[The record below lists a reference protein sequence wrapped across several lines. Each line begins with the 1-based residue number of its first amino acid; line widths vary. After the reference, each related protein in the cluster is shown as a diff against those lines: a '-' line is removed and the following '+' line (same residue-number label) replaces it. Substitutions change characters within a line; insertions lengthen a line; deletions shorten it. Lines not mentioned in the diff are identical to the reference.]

1 MPTVDVRQVVYLN
14 LRDLGPFPARPSRR
28 TLALMRTNPPA
39 VVDLPAVIDRWA
51 ASGIVTAE
59 QADLMRADATTLVRE
74 QGEVRGG
81 PPLAG
86 LATEALGY
94 LGGVIIVVAAGLVTG
109 TLWNGLSTGARLAL
123 AGGAALLLLV
133 AGMVVPDRRGAPGGR
148 LRSVLWLGASAGVA
162 AFLGLLGTET
172 LQWSGEAVGTLCALG
187 TTLFSAALWRVHR
200 RYPLQQA
207 AVVVPLLVG
216 VGTATALLPD
226 PGALPGLAS
235 WAVAVAWLALSW
247 GGLVPGRRVGMA
259 LGSVGAIGASIA
271 VLDEGWGV
279 ALALAT
285 LAALVLLAVRSRD
298 LPLLGIASLGTLLV
312 LPQTMARYFPGA
324 LGPAL
329 ALLGVGVVLVVTAVL
344 TTRRRTVHARERL
357 SVWSTGDD
365 RVARWVAGTTLALTA
380 AVVLGAGLA

>member
-1 MPTVDVRQVVYLN
+1 MK
-14 LRDLGPFPARPSRR
+14 
-28 TLALMRTNPPA
+28 TNPPA
-39 VVDLPAVIDRWA
+39 RSDLSAAIDHWA
-51 ASGIVTAE
+51 ASGVVSAE
-59 QADLMRADATTLVRE
+59 QADLMRADATKLVRE
-74 QGEVRGG
+74 RGEVHGG
-81 PPLAG
+81 PPLAS

-94 LGGVIIVVAAGLVTG
+94 LGGVIIVVAAGLLTG
-109 TLWNGLSTGARLAL
+109 TLWNNLSTGTRLAL

-133 AGMVVPDRRGAPGGR
+133 AGRLVPDRRGAAGGR

-172 LQWSGEAVGTLCALG
+172 LRWSGEAVAALSGLG
-187 TTLFSAALWRVHR
+187 TALFSAALWRVHR
-200 RYPLQQA
+200 SPLQQA
-207 AVVVPLLVG
+207 AVFVPLVVG
-216 VGTATALLPD
+216 VGAAAALLPD
-226 PGALPGLAS
+226 HDTLFGLAM

-247 GGLVPGRRVGMA
+247 GGLVPGRRAGMGLGAVGTVA
-259 LGSVGAIGASIA
+259 ASIS

-312 LPQTMARYFPGA
+312 LPETMSRYFPGA

-329 ALLGVGVVLVVTAVL
+329 ALLGVGVLLVVTAVL
-344 TTRRRTVHARERL
+344 ITRRGTGPAPERV
-357 SVWSTGDD
+357 SVWSRGDD
-365 RVARWVAGTTLALTA
+365 RVARWVAGTTLAVAA